1 MTSDDKYT
9 GWFNLTVGIVMDS
22 SSNTITLHYYIDGE
36 FIGTASKNMNIVTG
50 KIDGVYITNAGVA
63 QTGAT
68 GSGYKFDNL
77 GFGYAKLN
85 EDGSL
90 PIAPPATVPE
100 TDPVNPED

>member
-1 MTSDDKYT
+1 
-9 GWFNLTVGIVMDS
+9 MDS
-22 SSNTITLHYYIDGE
+22 ENNKVILHYYIDGE
-36 FIGTASKNMNIVTG
+36 YIDVGEISQTMNIVTG
-50 KIDGVYITNAGVA
+50 KIDGVYITNAGNRNGGVA
-63 QTGAT
+63 

-100 TDPVNPED
+100 TDPVNPEE